1 MSENRMSNKFKI
13 LAIDGGG
20 FRGAYSAHLLK
31 RIEEEFAINWLSD
44 FNLLAGTSTGA
55 IIAAGL
61 AIGIPAKEIRD
72 LYEKHGCEIFKRS
85 LIPRLGLFSSK
96 YKNSGLRSILVSFFG
111 KTTLGDIEIPLI
123 IPATDIGNGCVHVF
137 KSTYHNEFFRDKDV
151 LVSEAVLASCSAPTF
166 FPPTLIT
173 GDQLYLLADGG
184 LWANNPS
191 LVAAIDAKKRL
202 NAKLED
208 LQILSIGTGK
218 ANHFYHIK
226 NFKNRRFFGWGFAT
240 KWGRGKII
248 EMQFSLQSQ
257 NANNMLGLLLER
269 DQILR
274 LNFESEKKLPIDAPE
289 EFDDLVT
296 RADREFTHSS
306 VTIRDFLNKEI
317 ENGNEIK
324 EYAKTQ
330 GMKKPV
336 EEGRRCWTVKYV
348 DESHFHMDVLP
359 AIPNSESFRLL
370 LAKHLVSS
378 DWTDDAIG
386 ITDNTL
392 PNYTDRNAKWPVS
405 NPKGYSDWFMTQMSV
420 VSSTIYKQS
429 TVLVAKYPSI
439 EDVPSFRLKT
449 PLQRVVQ
456 VMKYH
461 RDLMYGDDSDKPISI
476 IITTLVA
483 HAYNN
488 EENMYDALSNVVNNM
503 MSFIKDRE
511 GVRWVENPTN
521 PLENF
526 ADKWLQHPNREENFY
541 KWHKTIKACVQELA
555 DGASGLDSISES
567 ITNIVGEHVSK
578 RVMIRY
584 GNIVQEARIKKSLKA
599 SKGAATLGASGATI
613 KEHTFYGKE
622 IF

>member
-1 MSENRMSNKFKI
+1 MEMNSETKKQANDI
-13 LAIDGGG
+13 LAIL
-20 FRGAYSAHLLK
+20 SAELDISEAKYKEAEDCYNAIGKWLK
-31 RIEEEFAINWLSD
+31 RHDSRVCD
-44 FNLLAGTSTGA
+44 FS
-55 IIAAGL
+55 
-61 AIGIPAKEIRD
+61 PEI
-72 LYEKHGCEIFKRS
+72 YVQGSF
-85 LIPRLGLFSSK
+85 RLGTVIKPISEDGE
-96 YKNSGLRSILVSFFG
+96 Y
-111 KTTLGDIEIPLI
+111 DI
-123 IPATDIGNGCVHVF
+123 DSVC
-137 KSTYHNEFFRDKDV
+137 
-151 LVSEAVLASCSAPTF
+151 
-166 FPPTLIT
+166 
-173 GDQLYLLADGG
+173 
-184 LWANNPS
+184 
-191 LVAAIDAKKRL
+191 
-202 NAKLED
+202 KLEM
-208 LQILSIGTGK
+208 
-218 ANHFYHIK
+218 
-226 NFKNRRFFGWGFAT
+226 
-240 KWGRGKII
+240 I
-248 EMQFSLQSQ
+248 EADCSQ
-257 NANNMLGLLLER
+257 KELK
-269 DQILR
+269 Q
-274 LNFESEKKLPIDAPE
+274 
-289 EFDDLVT
+289 LV
-296 RADREFTHSS
+296 
-306 VTIRDFLNKEI
+306 
-317 ENGNEIK
+317 GNEIK